1 MNGEGL
7 RTWAVVALAAGSLG
21 CSPANAAE
29 GVCQPLHDPAALA
42 QLPFESLSGV
52 SLDADAEY
60 RVAAIEVVRRP
71 LFNTR
76 DPAEDK
82 LLFRAANR
90 WHIDTREE
98 VLRSILL
105 FREGEL
111 AGASLLAESERA
123 LRGKSFLYDARV
135 LANSACDGEI
145 DVAVVT
151 RDVWSLSPSL
161 GLTRTGGEERLTAGV
176 SDSNLLGTGTA
187 LELSCFD
194 NLDRKGFVVGFAE
207 PNLMGSRVRL
217 RLRADDTDDGSGRH
231 GMISLP
237 FHSLDARR
245 AWELLWNESERR
257 ERRFRDG
264 LEISAFRVERRVAAA
279 SFGWSA
285 GLRDGFASRWRAG
298 FTAEEHSFAAPFP
311 NGQMAHN
318 GTVPV
323 PPAKF
328 LPEDRS
334 FAYPWISFER
344 IEDAYVRTR
353 NVSRVRTTEDLF
365 LGRQT
370 IAQFGYS
377 PGGDGHFV
385 AAATFRDGWRSPA
398 VDGEPG
404 RDTFLY
410 GLNAAGYWNRAN
422 GKAENTTVTAWA
434 DWRRRH
440 SPRLALHVSAL
451 AERGWGLTLDRQL
464 LLGGDTGLRG
474 YPNRFQAG
482 STRLRLTL
490 EERYYSDLYIARVL
504 RVAAAAFLDVGH
516 AWGGMDAEAR
526 IADNTLANVG
536 VGLRFES
543 TRTNRD
549 IVYHIDLARPL
560 TEGPGVDAYQLT
572 LTSKREL

>member
-1 MNGEGL
+1 MNGVAVQG
-7 RTWAVVALAAGSLG
+7 WAVAALAVAAGLLAPF
-21 CSPANAAE
+21 PASAAE
-29 GVCQPLHDPAALA
+29 DACQPLHDSVAFA
-42 QLPFESLSGV
+42 QLPFEALAGV
-52 SLDADAEY
+52 SLDADMEY
-60 RVAAIEVVRRP
+60 RVAAVELVRRP

-76 DPAEDK
+76 DPAENK
-82 LLFRAANR
+82 LPFRTANR
-90 WHIDTREE
+90 WHIDTREQ
-98 VLRSILL
+98 VIQAILL
-105 FREGEL
+105 FREGDL
-111 AGASLLAESERA
+111 VGSSLLAESERA

-135 LANSACDGEI
+135 IANRACDGEI

-176 SDSNLLGTGTA
+176 SDSNWLGTGTA
-187 LELSCFD
+187 LELSYFD
-194 NLDRKGFVVGFAE
+194 NLDRRGFVVGFAE
-207 PNLMGSRVRL
+207 PNLLGSRVGL
-217 RLRADDTDDGSGRH
+217 RLRADNTDDGSGRH
-231 GMISLP
+231 GTISRP

-245 AWELLWNESERR
+245 AWGVSWNESERR

-264 LEISAFRVERRVAAA
+264 LETSAFRVERHVATA

-285 GLRDGFASRWRAG
+285 GLRDGRASRWRAG
-298 FTAEEHSFAAPFP
+298 FTSEEHSFAPSPTAEL
-311 NGQMAHN
+311 GRN
-318 GTVPV
+318 GTE
-323 PPAKF
+323 PPAGM
-328 LPEDRS
+328 LPKDRT
-334 FAYPWISFER
+334 FAFPWISFER
-344 IEDAYVRTR
+344 VEDAYVRTR

-370 IAQFGYS
+370 AAQIGYS
-377 PGGDGHFV
+377 PGGDGHLV
-385 AAATFRDGWRSPA
+385 AAASFRDGWRSAPSEA
-398 VDGEPG
+398 EPG

-410 GLNAAGYWNRAN
+410 GLNAAGYWNRAE
-422 GKAENTTVTAWA
+422 GKAENATLTAWA

-451 AERGWGLTLDRQL
+451 AERGWGLPLDRQL

-482 STRLRLTL
+482 RTRLKMTL
-490 EERYYSDLYIARVL
+490 EERYYSDLYLARVL

-516 AWGGMDAEAR
+516 AWGGVDAAGR
-526 IADNTLANVG
+526 TADGALANVG

-549 IVYHIDLARPL
+549 IVYHIDLAHPL
-560 TEGPGVDAYQLT
+560 NDGPGVDGYQLT